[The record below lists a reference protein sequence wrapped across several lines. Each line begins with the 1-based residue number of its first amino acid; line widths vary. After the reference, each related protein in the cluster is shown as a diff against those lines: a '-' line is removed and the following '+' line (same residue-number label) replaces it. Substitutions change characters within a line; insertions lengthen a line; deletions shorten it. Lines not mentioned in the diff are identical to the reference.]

1 MRWAEM
7 YEDGQGMGQNTAAC
21 APVYDKSVT
30 PPDLF
35 GVVCNS
41 ILKGDLDAL
50 SNWPAEW
57 VKMKTVRENPHIH
70 PLYTLYTPFIHLHYH
85 IYTYIHHYSY
95 IGQREVPEPGPLGV
109 GA

>member
-57 VKMKTVRENPHIH
+57 VKMKTVRENPHNIH
-70 PLYTLYTPFIHLHYH
+70 PLYTPFIHPL
-85 IYTYIHHYSY
+85 YTFITIFTPMYTALYM
-95 IGQREVPEPGPLGV
+95 
-109 GA
+109 